1 MKSTKRFVA
10 LLMAVVMVFALSA
23 VALAENGVLVPT
35 NDEPYNTFEIKKVIY
50 VSNNTPGDYMRPQV
64 KYDYEITGDV
74 GPYKAHLAGIPL
86 MPGLEGGLKG
96 QEVGTA
102 ESGSHHETGGTTFS
116 LYFHKQVVTDVASKD
131 NATEP
136 IKASIEPITFA
147 IDLAP
152 YRALTGDNMKPGV
165 YRYKVTDTTPSD
177 YLNSVGVVRPE
188 DYDRV
193 CYIDLYIEFNA
204 SGPSVSS
211 IVVSEKGTV
220 PKREENGTII
230 GKKDGNEDDTHT
242 YDPKEIYVTEDGTI
256 YTRNSADSKPSQFP
270 DGYTKTDYKATME
283 TGLYKTEDVY
293 NESPVNDFTDSD
305 VKDGKPDVDEHEVP
319 TNKTGTEPYI
329 DDKGNVVTT
338 DGETIEKPYQI
349 KDDGKIWTDTD
360 GDGTFETDTGKY
372 AQYRGTFT
380 FKSDSYTCYNIA
392 LKKDVSGDMG
402 DKTHEFPF
410 IITVNNNTA
419 DSPAQTLE
427 YSYVNDLGAET
438 KNVTTT
444 TIDAKL
450 KHDDVYIIRGL
461 NPHATVNFKETNDT
475 SFPYQVNIM
484 SAEGL
489 VGSTRSMESTQ
500 SVTAYEPNA
509 RTVADFNGND
519 NAFEEKVGVVTFYN
533 VQTSINPTGVVLRFA
548 PYILMLGAACFFVAL
563 SRRRREQENA

>member
-10 LLMAVVMVFALSA
+10 LLMAVVMTFALGA

-35 NDEPYNTFEIKKVIY
+35 NEEPYNTFEIKKVIY

-64 KYDYEITGDV
+64 KYDYEITSDV

-86 MPGLEGGLKG
+86 MPGLAGGLKG
-96 QEVGTA
+96 KEVGNADEGT
-102 ESGSHHETGGTTFS
+102 HHETAGTSFS
-116 LYFHKQVVTDVASKD
+116 LFFHKQVVTDVASKD

-152 YRALTGDNMKPGV
+152 YRALTGDDMKPGV
-165 YRYKVTDTTPSD
+165 YRYKVTDTTPSA
-177 YLNSVGVVRPE
+177 YLNSVGVVRPT
-188 DYDRV
+188 DYDPV
-193 CYIDLYIEFNA
+193 CYIDLYIEFNQT
-204 SGPSVSS
+204 GPSVSS

-230 GKKDGNEDDTHT
+230 GVNPDDESDTHT

-256 YTRNSADSKPSQFP
+256 YTRDSADSKPSQFP

-305 VKDGKPDVDEHEVP
+305 VKDGKPDVDENKVP

-338 DGETIEKPYQI
+338 GGETIEKPYQI

-500 SVTAYEPNA
+500 SVTAYEPTA
-509 RTVADFNGND
+509 RTVADFNSND
-519 NAFEEKVGVVTFYN
+519 NVFEEKVGVVTFYN
-533 VQTSINPTGVVLRFA
+533 VQSSINPTGVVLRFA
-548 PYILMLGAACFFVAL
+548 PYILMLGAAFFFVAL
-563 SRRRREQENA
+563 SHRRREQENA